1 MIVNYSW
8 GDMFN
13 VGLEILLIP
22 KFEIEGL
29 GKDNRL
35 KSKGNPC

>member
-29 GKDNRL
+29 GKDNRFN
-35 KSKGNPC
+35 SKGNPC